1 MQSHTNAGMCRP
13 GWWDLS
19 DRSYELRCPRPRI
32 SHNSVA
38 KACVFAVAAFLA
50 ATPVS
55 AEVLELSASGEL
67 SVRTGSGE
75 AVWRSLDDSPASAY
89 DTVRAAGAN
98 APLPD
103 AASTKR
109 VLVPQQYSTMFRVA
123 AAQAGLSPSLLA
135 ALVWQESRW
144 NASAVS
150 PKGAIGLTQL
160 MPATASGLGV
170 NPRDPAANLLGGA
183 RYLRQLLDQFD
194 GDLERA
200 LAAYNA
206 GPERVRRANG
216 IPQIRETRQYVSAII
231 GRLWATRTGEMQ

>member
-1 MQSHTNAGMCRP
+1 MSHYWLAR
-13 GWWDLS
+13 
-19 DRSYELRCPRPRI
+19 
-32 SHNSVA
+32 
-38 KACVFAVAAFLA
+38 ACVFAIGAALA
-50 ATPVS
+50 AAPVS
-55 AEVLELSASGEL
+55 AEVLDLSPSGEL

-75 AVWRSLDDSPASAY
+75 AVWHSLDSSPTITTDNLRS
-89 DTVRAAGAN
+89 AGA
-98 APLPD
+98 D
-103 AASTKR
+103 ATLADA
-109 VLVPQQYSTMFRVA
+109 VIANQVPQQYSTMFQEA

-144 NASAVS
+144 NAAAVS

>member
-1 MQSHTNAGMCRP
+1 MAVCGGSGGGILSKQSC
-13 GWWDLS
+13 
-19 DRSYELRCPRPRI
+19 ELRCPPARTG
-32 SHNSVA
+32 HNLLA
-38 KACVFAVAAFLA
+38 KACVFAIGAALA
-50 ATPVS
+50 AAPVS
-55 AEVLELSASGEL
+55 AEVLELSPSGEL

-75 AVWRSLDDSPASAY
+75 AVWHSLDSSPTRTTDNLRS
-89 DTVRAAGAN
+89 AGA
-98 APLPD
+98 D
-103 AASTKR
+103 ATLADA
-109 VLVPQQYSTMFRVA
+109 VVANQVQVPQQYSTMFQEA

-144 NASAVS
+144 NAAAVS

>member
-1 MQSHTNAGMCRP
+1 M
-13 GWWDLS
+13 
-19 DRSYELRCPRPRI
+19 
-32 SHNSVA
+32 SHNLLA
-38 KACVFAVAAFLA
+38 TACVFAVAAALA
-50 ATPVS
+50 AAPVS
-55 AEVLELSASGEL
+55 AEVLDLSPTGEL
-67 SVRTGSGE
+67 SIRTGSGE
-75 AVWRSLDDSPASAY
+75 AVWHSLDSSPARNT
-89 DTVRAAGAN
+89 DTVRSVGAD
-98 APLPD
+98 APLSD
-103 AASTKR
+103 AVTANQ
-109 VLVPQQYSTMFRVA
+109 VFVPQQYSAMFQEA

-144 NASAVS
+144 NAAAVS